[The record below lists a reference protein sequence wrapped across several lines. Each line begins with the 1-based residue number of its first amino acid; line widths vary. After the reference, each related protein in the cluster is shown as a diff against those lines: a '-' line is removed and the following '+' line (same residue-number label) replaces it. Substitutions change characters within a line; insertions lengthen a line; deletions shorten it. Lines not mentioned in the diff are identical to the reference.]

1 MICMETS
8 KINTYSK
15 NAYLEAEEEAARF
28 FFDSLNLVA
37 GQNAFI
43 GHPYSPML
51 AVSFQF
57 GEAPVDYGAQFAV
70 SRRIESVALYA
81 SLRLVSQSRAEVAQ
95 MLASAIAT
103 MPYVHTGASPLEQL
117 RIRQDGLQAIE
128 QTVVQVRAPNGEF
141 ESALAWQATL
151 GLDAVYRVH
160 P

>member
-1 MICMETS
+1 MIYMDTNS
-8 KINTYSK
+8 KINTFSQ

-28 FFDSLNLVA
+28 FFDALGFRV
-37 GQNAFI
+37 GQDAFI
-43 GHPYSPML
+43 GHPYSPIL
-51 AVSFQF
+51 AQTFQF
-57 GEAPVDYGAQFAV
+57 DEAPADYGAQFAV

-81 SLRLVSQSRAEVAQ
+81 SLRLMSQSRAEVARW
-95 MLASAIAT
+95 LASAVAL

-128 QTVVQVRAPNGEF
+128 QQVVQTRSGED
-141 ESALAWQATL
+141 SLLVWQATL